1 MMKTRL
7 ARKGERGFVA
17 ISGVKLIEDGL
28 GI

>member
-7 ARKGERGFVA
+7 ARKGGRGFVA
-17 ISGVKLIEDGL
+17 ITGVKLIEGGL